1 MNNNGQLDFL
11 DLISIMSFCI
21 SLMNLDENISQGDL
35 ADSADRLLNE
45 IHGHLTNQDI
55 KLDLI
60 MQRLEELENG
70 SKRNI

>member
-21 SLMNLDENISQGDL
+21 AVMNLDENISQGDL
-35 ADSADRLLNE
+35 ADSADKLLNE
-45 IHGHLTNQDI
+45 IHGHLEQQDI

-60 MQRLEELENG
+60 IKRLEDIENG
-70 SKRNI
+70 SARNL